1 MQIYILKKDRV
12 IMIEKAFHRIAIALR
27 NQSFK
32 MNQRTTQYKKLNDSD
47 IFSNYKMYYSV
58 HLYSPRI
65 DSYTGMILV
74 RKLNN

>member
-32 MNQRTTQYKKLNDSD
+32 MNQRNTKN
-47 IFSNYKMYYSV
+47 
-58 HLYSPRI
+58 
-65 DSYTGMILV
+65 
-74 RKLNN
+74 